1 VVYLYIFDLGPSLCC
16 RACVLFA
23 ASRSK
28 HSESL
33 PFEGDNLQVL
43 IVPGSRTWGWS
54 FTLLAGQ
61 KMDEWG

>member
-1 VVYLYIFDLGPSLCC
+1 
-16 RACVLFA
+16 VLSCMCAFA

-28 HSESL
+28 HSESF
-33 PFEGDNLQVL
+33 PTEGNNLQVL
-43 IVPGSRTWGWS
+43 IIPGSRTWGWS